1 MLYRKLRAEMF
12 AQEKKMPDIQKVISR
27 GSSYVSACF
36 NGKNEFTMAEAYL
49 ILDMLGLPYLDLPKY
64 FPPAGIDGMQLQPGA
79 LSA

>member
-12 AQEKKMPDIQKVISR
+12 AQDKKMPDVQKAIGR

-36 NGKNEFTMAEAYL
+36 TGKNDFSLAEAYL
-49 ILDMLGLPYLDLPKY
+49 ILDLLCLPYLDLPKY
-64 FPPAGIDGMQLQPGA
+64 FPPNGIDGMQLQPGA